1 MEKEMDS
8 SSVKIRAV
16 ASIIVA
22 IIIAIGVIISAVILS
37 RGDYGGMANQCI
49 TVGGRDQEKAMES
62 SMAMNIEM
70 MDSGREVGKQM
81 MRYNYDSNTILVETA
96 NISGFSRAN
105 VVIDYDRA
113 IVMIEVQGVCLAS
126 SLHGDMMNMADRIT
140 GYMRTDQE
148 VIDIASVR
156 IVNLN
161 YERIGVIPAGY
172 VTLSNGPI
180 IRGLCAGDE
189 SYWTEQTGM
198 TDQGGR
204 KRRSASGSVRICIFG
219 FCFNISF

>member
-16 ASIIVA
+16 ASIVVA

-37 RGDYGGMANQCI
+37 RGDYGGMANQRI
-49 TVGGRDQEKAMES
+49 TVGGMEKAMES
-62 SMAMNIEM
+62 SMVMNIVM
-70 MDSGREVGKQM
+70 MESGREVGKQM

-96 NISGFSRAN
+96 NISGSSRAN
-105 VVIDYDRA
+105 VAIDYDRA
-113 IVMIEVQGVCLAS
+113 IVMIEIQGECLAS
-126 SLHGDMMNMADRIT
+126 SLHKDMMNMADRII
-140 GYMRTDQE
+140 GFMKTDQE
-148 VIDIASVR
+148 VIDITSAR

-172 VTLSNGPI
+172 VTISNGPI

-198 TDQGGR
+198 ADQGGR
-204 KRRSASGSVRICIFG
+204 KRRSVSGSVQICLFG
-219 FCFNISF
+219 FCFNVSF